1 MKNRRFIELS
11 ENALSLEKN
20 IRIYYEN
27 KIPTESEIIELAS
40 ALRFIP
46 HYSVTDEEYD
56 QIIRRL
62 HESLTIY
69 MGLGN
74 YVEDNSEPWLFAR
87 KAEID
92 PFYWGRY
99 KSDLLRQGW
108 SHHVVNSLDKVT
120 DQILDRLGDP
130 LNETEWSK
138 RGMVMGDVQSGKT
151 SNYNGL
157 ICKAADSG
165 YKLVILL
172 TGTLESLRRQ
182 TQERLDSG
190 FVGLESAGI
199 VNRTRQRRP
208 VGVGIIDPEKCPG
221 VFTSTISDFKEATA
235 NQLGFKLKSY
245 SEPVLLVVKKNKRIL
260 ENLTNWLTIY
270 NANNAGKINL
280 PLLLIDDE
288 ADNASVNTNPKK
300 ATAINASIR
309 TLLKVFPRSSYVGFT
324 ATPFAN
330 IFINPETTS
339 EMLSDDLFPRDFI
352 YTLDAPTNYFGA
364 SRIFGEY
371 SNPKH
376 LISINDAEH
385 IFGEI
390 TTTDKLKYNNT
401 EATPI
406 VLTVDSIV
414 DEVPTSLIDAV
425 HCFLLINAI
434 MDLRD
439 NSPKHRSML
448 VNVSHYTNIQNQ
460 VADIVDGILRRI
472 QEDIR
477 HYSMLVDIDSQKN
490 STMSTIRSLYEK
502 EYVDCGVT
510 WDEIKS
516 VLASSSLPIHTCTV
530 NQKSGG
536 ASLDYSQYKD
546 DGKRVIAVGGNSLA
560 RGITLEGLS
569 VSYFYRRTQM
579 YDALLQMGRWFG
591 YRTGYEDLFR
601 IWISDASSDW
611 YSYISVA
618 SDELRDSIRQMQNS
632 RLKPADVGLRIRAHP
647 DALLITAR
655 NKMRDSEVI
664 TGSINLNNELKEA
677 TRISS
682 ESDVLLGNYV
692 KTEQLAQELVNSFT
706 EKRVDASCPLWKSI
720 PKEIVVDF
728 LDSYSS
734 HPLDTR
740 FPSAVI
746 ARFLKNSKD
755 SILDNWDIA
764 FPNGELDSEDLV
776 QGLPTKALRRKVT
789 LDSESR
795 SYLVGGNKRRLGDAS
810 HEKIGLSEPVIK
822 IAEDNFRNKPE
833 NKEKKSVPG
842 KAYRQERQKP
852 LLLLYLL
859 KPEDKDNNNYVE
871 LPDKCKFMV
880 AVALVFPALKNG
892 GENFT
897 YRINLV
903 ELRNLIPNEIDN
915 VDDEDV
921 DEEEFY
927 A

>member
-1 MKNRRFIELS
+1 MKSKKAIKLS
-11 ENALSLEKN
+11 ENALRLEQT
-20 IRIYYEN
+20 IRGCFN
-27 KIPTESEIIELAS
+27 SNIPTEEDISKMAS
-40 ALRFIP
+40 DLRHIP
-46 HYSVTDEEYD
+46 AFSVEDEEYD
-56 QIIRRL
+56 QIIKRL

-69 MGLGN
+69 MELGSC
-74 YVEDNSEPWLFAR
+74 VEDNSDPWLSAR
-87 KAEID
+87 KSEID

-99 KSDLLRQGW
+99 KTDLLRQGW
-108 SHHVVNSLDKVT
+108 PHKVVDSLDKVT
-120 DQILDRLGDP
+120 DEILDRVGDP
-130 LNETEWSK
+130 FNESGWSK

-151 SNYNGL
+151 SNYTGL

-199 VNRTRQRRP
+199 VNRTLQRRL
-208 VGVGIIDPEKCPG
+208 VGVGLINPDKGAG
-221 VFTSTISDFKEATA
+221 VFTSTMSDFKETTA
-235 NQLGFKLKSY
+235 NQLGFKLKNY
-245 SEPVLLVVKKNKRIL
+245 SEPVLLVVKKNKKVL
-260 ENLTNWLTIY
+260 ENLTNWLITY

-309 TLLKVFPRSSYVGFT
+309 NLLKVFPRSSYIGFT

-330 IFINPETTS
+330 VFINPETTS
-339 EMLSDDLFPRDFI
+339 DMLGDDLFPRDFI

-364 SRIFGEY
+364 SKIFGDKAD
-371 SNPKH
+371 PKH

-390 TTTDKLKYNNT
+390 SKDDNKTTSDIAKLKN
-401 EATPI
+401 
-406 VLTVDSIV
+406 DSIV
-414 DEVPTSLIDAV
+414 SEIPKSLLTAV
-425 HCFLLINAI
+425 QCFLLVNAI
-434 MDLRD
+434 MDLRN
-439 NSPKHRSML
+439 NSQKHRSML

-460 VADIVDGILRRI
+460 VADILDGVLRRM

-477 HYSMLVDIDSQKN
+477 HYSMLEDIDSQKN
-490 STMSTIRSLYEK
+490 STMSDLHHLFET
-502 EYVDCGVT
+502 EYLSSGTT
-510 WDEIKS
+510 WAEIKS
-516 VLASSSLPIHTCTV
+516 VLASSSLPVQLCTV
-530 NQKSGG
+530 NQKSGS
-536 ASLDYSQYKD
+536 ASLDYSLYKEN
-546 DGKRVIAVGGNSLA
+546 GLRTIAVGGNSLA
-560 RGITLEGLS
+560 RGITLEGLC

-591 YRTGYEDLFR
+591 YRKGYEDLFR

-632 RLKPADVGLRIRAHP
+632 RLKPVDVGLRIRAHP
-647 DALLITAR
+647 EALLITAR

-677 TRISS
+677 TRLSS
-682 ESDVLLGNYV
+682 ELGVILGNYV

-706 EKRVDASCPLWKSI
+706 EKRIDASCPLWKSI

-728 LDSYSS
+728 LESYVS

-740 FPSAVI
+740 FPSTAI
-746 ARFLKNSKD
+746 AKFLRNSKD
-755 SILDNWDIA
+755 SILDDWDIA
-764 FPNGELDSEDLV
+764 FPNGELVSQDFV

-810 HEKIGLSEPVIK
+810 HEKIGLSETDIK
-822 IAEDNFRNKPE
+822 VAEDKFRTDPE

-842 KAYRQERQKP
+842 KSYRQERQMP

-859 KPEDKDNNNYVE
+859 KPENKENNKDVE

-880 AVALVFPALKNG
+880 AVALVFPALKSG

-903 ELRNLIPNEIDN
+903 ELRNLIPNEVEN
-915 VDDEDV
+915 VDDEI
-921 DEEEFY
+921 DEDELC